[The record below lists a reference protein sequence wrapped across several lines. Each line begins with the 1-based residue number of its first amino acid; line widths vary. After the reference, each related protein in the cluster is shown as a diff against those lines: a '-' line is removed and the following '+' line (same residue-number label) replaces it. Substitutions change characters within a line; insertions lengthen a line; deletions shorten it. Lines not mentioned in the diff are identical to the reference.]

1 MVSKIQIPN
10 TLMSQTFF
18 TSALKNSINKEDLFR
33 LKCLQKD
40 IILSCHTDSIEKA
53 ARDVRVS
60 LLNYLEADGVDGLGR
75 GQVKV
80 IGVSSVKHRHVA
92 HGGCR
97 DQHRGCVHYPDE
109 KKRPGEQISQKKSVK
124 MERNFT
130 IYIFSKNKCVKIT
143 CKSI

>member
-40 IILSCHTDSIEKA
+40 IILYTDSIEKA

-80 IGVSSVKHRHVA
+80 IGVSSVEHRHVA

-130 IYIFSKNKCVKIT
+130 IYIFSKNKYVSK
-143 CKSI
+143 

>member
-1 MVSKIQIPN
+1 
-10 TLMSQTFF
+10 MSQTFF

-40 IILSCHTDSIEKA
+40 IILYTDSIEKA
-53 ARDVRVS
+53 ARDVCVS

-130 IYIFSKNKCVKIT
+130 IYIFSKNKYVSK
-143 CKSI
+143 

>member
-40 IILSCHTDSIEKA
+40 IILYTDSIEKA
-53 ARDVRVS
+53 ARDVCVS

-80 IGVSSVKHRHVA
+80 IGVRSVKHRHVA

-109 KKRPGEQISQKKSVK
+109 KKRPGEQISQKSLLKWKEILQFTFSV
-124 MERNFT
+124 
-130 IYIFSKNKCVKIT
+130 SK
-143 CKSI
+143 

>member
-1 MVSKIQIPN
+1 
-10 TLMSQTFF
+10 MSQTFF

-40 IILSCHTDSIEKA
+40 IILYTDSIEKA
-53 ARDVRVS
+53 ARDVCVS

-80 IGVSSVKHRHVA
+80 IGVSSVEHRHVA

-130 IYIFSKNKCVKIT
+130 IYIFSKNKYVSK
-143 CKSI
+143 

>member
-40 IILSCHTDSIEKA
+40 IILYTDSIEKA
-53 ARDVRVS
+53 ARDVCVS

-80 IGVSSVKHRHVA
+80 IGVSSVEHRHVA

-130 IYIFSKNKCVKIT
+130 IYIFSKNKYVSK
-143 CKSI
+143 

>member
-1 MVSKIQIPN
+1 
-10 TLMSQTFF
+10 MSQTFF

-40 IILSCHTDSIEKA
+40 IILYTDSIEKA
-53 ARDVRVS
+53 AKDVCVS

-130 IYIFSKNKCVKIT
+130 IYIFSKNKYVSK
-143 CKSI
+143 

>member
-1 MVSKIQIPN
+1 M
-10 TLMSQTFF
+10 
-18 TSALKNSINKEDLFR
+18 
-33 LKCLQKD
+33 QKD
-40 IILSCHTDSIEKA
+40 IILYTDSIEKA

-80 IGVSSVKHRHVA
+80 IGVRSVKHRHVA

-124 MERNFT
+124 MERHFT
-130 IYIFSKNKCVKIT
+130 IYIFSKIKYVSK
-143 CKSI
+143 

>member
-1 MVSKIQIPN
+1 
-10 TLMSQTFF
+10 MSQTFF

-80 IGVSSVKHRHVA
+80 IGVSSVEHRHVA

-97 DQHRGCVHYPDE
+97 DQHRRCVHYPDE

-130 IYIFSKNKCVKIT
+130 IYIFSKNKYVSK
-143 CKSI
+143 

>member
-1 MVSKIQIPN
+1 M
-10 TLMSQTFF
+10 
-18 TSALKNSINKEDLFR
+18 
-33 LKCLQKD
+33 QKD
-40 IILSCHTDSIEKA
+40 IILYTDSIEKA

-130 IYIFSKNKCVKIT
+130 IYIFSKNKYVSK
-143 CKSI
+143 

>member
-40 IILSCHTDSIEKA
+40 IILYTDSIEKA
-53 ARDVRVS
+53 AKDVCVS

-130 IYIFSKNKCVKIT
+130 IYIFSKNKYVSK
-143 CKSI
+143 

>member
-1 MVSKIQIPN
+1 
-10 TLMSQTFF
+10 MSQTFF

-40 IILSCHTDSIEKA
+40 IILYTDSIEKA
-53 ARDVRVS
+53 ARDVCVS

-80 IGVSSVKHRHVA
+80 IGVRSVKHRHVA

-130 IYIFSKNKCVKIT
+130 IYIFSVKIT
-143 CKSI
+143 IIISI

>member
-40 IILSCHTDSIEKA
+40 IILYTDSIEKA
-53 ARDVRVS
+53 ARDVCVS

-130 IYIFSKNKCVKIT
+130 IYIFSKNKYVSK
-143 CKSI
+143 

>member
-40 IILSCHTDSIEKA
+40 IILYTDSIEKA

-130 IYIFSKNKCVKIT
+130 IYIFSKNKYVSK
-143 CKSI
+143 

>member
-40 IILSCHTDSIEKA
+40 IILYTDSIEKA
-53 ARDVRVS
+53 AKDVCVS

-80 IGVSSVKHRHVA
+80 IGVRSVKHRHVA

-109 KKRPGEQISQKKSVK
+109 KKRPGEQISQKSLLKWKEILQFTFSV
-124 MERNFT
+124 
-130 IYIFSKNKCVKIT
+130 SK
-143 CKSI
+143 

>member
-40 IILSCHTDSIEKA
+40 IILYTDSIEKA
-53 ARDVRVS
+53 ARDVCVS

-80 IGVSSVKHRHVA
+80 IGVRSVEHRHVA

-124 MERNFT
+124 MERHFT
-130 IYIFSKNKCVKIT
+130 IYIFSKNKYVSK
-143 CKSI
+143 